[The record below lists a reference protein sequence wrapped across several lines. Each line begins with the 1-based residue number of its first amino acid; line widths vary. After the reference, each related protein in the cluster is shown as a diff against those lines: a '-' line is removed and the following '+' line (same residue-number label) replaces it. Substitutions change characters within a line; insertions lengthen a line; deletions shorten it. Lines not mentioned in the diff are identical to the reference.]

1 MKKILIIILATA
13 CLCAC
18 SKNSAVEGETVDMSK
33 LIGKWVDVSDQHYGY
48 SSDSAVYYTFNED
61 GTCLLTSYH
70 ALEGNNTTDTYKYT
84 FTINDGLTIIKDESD
99 ATKNSNYIVLK
110 LDDSEMKWQSTSID
124 LQKEDYAYVY
134 LSRIT
139 E

>member
-48 SSDSAVYYTFNED
+48 SSDSAVYYIFNED
-61 GTCLLTSYH
+61 GTCLLTSYD

-84 FTINDGLTIIKDESD
+84 FTIKDGLTIIKDESD

-134 LSRIT
+134 LTRVT

>member
-48 SSDSAVYYTFNED
+48 SSDSAVYFTFNED
-61 GTCLLTSYH
+61 GTCVLESYH
-70 ALEGNNTTDTYKYT
+70 ALEGNTFTDTFKYT
-84 FTINDGLTIIKDESD
+84 FTIKDGLTIIKDESD

-134 LSRIT
+134 LTRVT

>member
-33 LIGKWVDVSDQHYGY
+33 LIGKWVDASDQHYGY
-48 SSDSAVYYTFNED
+48 SSDSAVYFTFNED
-61 GTCLLTSYH
+61 GTCVLESYH
-70 ALEGNNTTDTYKYT
+70 ALEGNTFTDTFKYT
-84 FTINDGLTIIKDESD
+84 FTIKDGLTIIKDESD

-134 LSRIT
+134 LTRVT